1 MTEVPKIVYDRL
13 RAARPQRALPD
24 RALPDE
30 AGPDQAHPE
39 ADLLTAFAEQ
49 ALSAAERDGVLEH
62 LALCGD
68 CREAIALA
76 LPPADIV
83 TAPIATEA
91 EAVRAT
97 PIRAK
102 SERNFLTAFGWPGL
116 RWAALAAGVAVAA
129 SVLLMHPGKLNQA
142 TLSSVNQ
149 PVTTTAPPASAPQ
162 VPPSSVP
169 ASSAPSS
176 SIASSP
182 TDQSA
187 ISVRTSARTNEARP
201 NSEMRSSKKL
211 NAGEAVTPSHQ
222 AQRGML
228 LAENTNKSAQ
238 AGKWSAAPSAG
249 AAALDAPTS
258 RRATETVEVSG
269 AAAAVE
275 VAPSAGDTLM
285 ARNET
290 PAIEKAKPAPPEPA
304 LPEKEM
310 KANGQQKTQAA
321 VVPGLA
327 KPQARAMMSSAML
340 ASPVSPPL
348 AHRVTWVITGG
359 ILQRSPDSGQ
369 SWQDALRA
377 DHPLLCYAS
386 HDEDVWAGG
395 QAGTLFHS
403 ADGGVTWV
411 QVQPS
416 IKARQLT
423 SDVTHID
430 VRGNVRGNVPGNMRG
445 DVHDGG
451 VRGPVEIALST
462 SNGEIWSSADGG
474 KTWEKK

>member
-13 RAARPQRALPD
+13 RAALPD
-24 RALPDE
+24 RA
-30 AGPDQAHPE
+30 GPAQAHPE

-49 ALSAAERDGVLEH
+49 ALSATERDGVLEH

-76 LPPADIV
+76 LPAADMV
-83 TAPIATEA
+83 AAPIATET

-97 PIRAK
+97 SIRAK
-102 SERNFLTAFGWPGL
+102 SERNFLTAFGWPSL

-129 SVLLMHPGKLNQA
+129 AVLLMHPGTLNQA
-142 TLSSVNQ
+142 TLSSVNR
-149 PVTTTAPPASAPQ
+149 PVATTAPPASAPQ
-162 VPPSSVP
+162 IASPSVP
-169 ASSAPSS
+169 ASSIPSS
-176 SIASSP
+176 SVASSP
-182 TDQSA
+182 KDQSA

-201 NSEMRSSKKL
+201 NSEMRPFKKL
-211 NAGEAVTPSHQ
+211 NAGEAVTPPHQ

-228 LAENTNKSAQ
+228 LAENKDKSAQ
-238 AGKWSAAPSAG
+238 AGKWAAAPSAG
-249 AAALDAPTS
+249 ALALDASTS

-275 VAPSAGDTLM
+275 VAPSPDDTLM

-290 PAIEKAKPAPPEPA
+290 PAIEKAKPALQEPA

-310 KANGQQKTQAA
+310 KVNGQQNTQAA
-321 VVPGLA
+321 VVSGLA
-327 KPQARAMMSSAML
+327 KPQARAMMSSAKL
-340 ASPVSPPL
+340 ASPVSQSL

-395 QAGTLFHS
+395 LAGTLFHS

-416 IKARQLT
+416 IKAQQLS

-430 VRGNVRGNVPGNMRG
+430 VRGNVRGDVRG
-445 DVHDGG
+445 DVHGG
-451 VRGPVEIALST
+451 VRGPAEIVLST
-462 SNGEIWSSADGG
+462 STGEIWSSADGG

>member
-13 RAARPQRALPD
+13 RAALPD
-24 RALPDE
+24 RA
-30 AGPDQAHPE
+30 GPAQAHPE

-49 ALSAAERDGVLEH
+49 ALSATERDGVLDH

-76 LPPADIV
+76 LPAADMV
-83 TAPIATEA
+83 AAPIATET

-97 PIRAK
+97 SIRAK
-102 SERNFLTAFGWPGL
+102 SERNFLTAFAWPGL

-142 TLSSVNQ
+142 TLSSVNR
-149 PVTTTAPPASAPQ
+149 PVATTALPASAPQ
-162 VPPSSVP
+162 IAPPSVP
-169 ASSAPSS
+169 ASSIPSS
-176 SIASSP
+176 SVASSP

-201 NSEMRSSKKL
+201 NSEMRPFKKL
-211 NAGEAVTPSHQ
+211 NAGEAVTPSLQ
-222 AQRGML
+222 AERGML
-228 LAENTNKSAQ
+228 LAENKNKSAQ
-238 AGKWSAAPSAG
+238 AGKWAAAPSAG
-249 AAALDAPTS
+249 ALALDASTS

-275 VAPSAGDTLM
+275 VAPSPDDTLM

-290 PAIEKAKPAPPEPA
+290 PAIEKAKPALQEPA

-310 KANGQQKTQAA
+310 KVNGQQNTQAA
-321 VVPGLA
+321 VVSGLA
-327 KPQARAMMSSAML
+327 KPQARAMMSSAKL
-340 ASPVSPPL
+340 ASPVSQSL

-395 QAGTLFHS
+395 LAGTLFHS

-416 IKARQLT
+416 IKAQQLS

-430 VRGNVRGNVPGNMRG
+430 VRGNVRG
-445 DVHDGG
+445 DVHGG
-451 VRGPVEIALST
+451 VRGPAEIVLST
-462 SNGEIWSSADGG
+462 STGEIWSSADGG

>member
-13 RAARPQRALPD
+13 RAARAQGALPD
-24 RALPDE
+24 RA
-30 AGPDQAHPE
+30 GPERAHPE

-49 ALSAAERDGVLEH
+49 ALSATERDGVLEH

-83 TAPIATEA
+83 TAPIATET
-91 EAVRAT
+91 EVVRAT

-102 SERNFLTAFGWPGL
+102 SERNFLTAFAWPSL

-142 TLSSVNQ
+142 TLSSVNR
-149 PVTTTAPPASAPQ
+149 PVKTTAPPASAPQ
-162 VPPSSVP
+162 IAPSSVP
-169 ASSAPSS
+169 ASSIPSS
-176 SIASSP
+176 SVASSP
-182 TDQSA
+182 TDESA
-187 ISVRTSARTNEARP
+187 ISVRTSSRTNEARP
-201 NSEMRSSKKL
+201 NPEMRSFKKL

-222 AQRGML
+222 AERGML
-228 LAENTNKSAQ
+228 LAENKNKSAQ

-249 AAALDAPTS
+249 AAAFDAPTS

-269 AAAAVE
+269 AVAAVE
-275 VAPSAGDTLM
+275 VVPSADDTLM
-285 ARNET
+285 ALNEA
-290 PAIEKAKPAPPEPA
+290 PAIERAKPALPEPA

-310 KANGQQKTQAA
+310 KANEQQKAQAV

-327 KPQARAMMSSAML
+327 RPQARAMTSSAKL
-340 ASPVSPPL
+340 ASPASPSL
-348 AHRVTWVITGG
+348 AHRITWVITRG

-369 SWQDALRA
+369 SWQDVLRA
-377 DHPLLCYAS
+377 HHPLLCYAS

-416 IKARQLT
+416 IKAQQLS
-423 SDVTHID
+423 SDVTHIEVRAD
-430 VRGNVRGNVPGNMRG
+430 VRGNVRG
-445 DVHDGG
+445 D
-451 VRGPVEIALST
+451 VRGPAEIVLST

-474 KTWEKK
+474 RTWEKK

>member
-13 RAARPQRALPD
+13 RAVLPD
-24 RALPDE
+24 RA
-30 AGPDQAHPE
+30 GPEQAHPE

-49 ALSAAERDGVLEH
+49 ALSATERDGVLEH

-83 TAPIATEA
+83 IAPIATET

-102 SERNFLTAFGWPGL
+102 RNFLTTFAWPSL
-116 RWAALAAGVAVAA
+116 RWAALAAGVVVAA

-142 TLSSVNQ
+142 TLSSVNR
-149 PVTTTAPPASAPQ
+149 PVATTTPPASTPQIAPSP
-162 VPPSSVP
+162 VPASSVP
-169 ASSAPSS
+169 ASSSV
-176 SIASSP
+176 ASSP
-182 TDQSA
+182 TDESA

-201 NSEMRSSKKL
+201 NSEMRPFKKL

-222 AQRGML
+222 AERGML
-228 LAENTNKSAQ
+228 LAENKNKPAQ
-238 AGKWSAAPSAG
+238 ADKRSAAPSAG
-249 AAALDAPTS
+249 AVALDAPTS
-258 RRATETVEVSG
+258 RRATDTVEVSG

-275 VAPSAGDTLM
+275 VAPSADDTLM

-290 PAIEKAKPAPPEPA
+290 PAIEKAKPALQEPA
-304 LPEKEM
+304 LPEKET
-310 KANGQQKTQAA
+310 KVNGQQNTQAA

-327 KPQARAMMSSAML
+327 RPQARTMMSAAKL
-340 ASPVSPPL
+340 ASPVSQSL

-359 ILQRSPDSGQ
+359 VLQRSPDSGQ

-377 DHPLLCYAS
+377 DRPLLCYAS

-395 QAGTLFHS
+395 LAGTLFHS

-416 IKARQLT
+416 IKAQQLS

-430 VRGNVRGNVPGNMRG
+430 VPGNVRG
-445 DVHDGG
+445 DVHRG
-451 VRGPVEIALST
+451 VRGPAEIVLST
-462 SNGEIWSSADGG
+462 STGEIWSSADGG
-474 KTWEKK
+474 KTWGKK

>member
-13 RAARPQRALPD
+13 RAVLPD
-24 RALPDE
+24 RAGPEQTHPD
-30 AGPDQAHPE
+30 

-49 ALSAAERDGVLEH
+49 ALSATERNGVLEH

-83 TAPIATEA
+83 IAPIATET

-97 PIRAK
+97 PIPAK
-102 SERNFLTAFGWPGL
+102 FERNFLTAFAWPSL

-142 TLSSVNQ
+142 TLSSVNR
-149 PVTTTAPPASAPQ
+149 PVATTAPPASAPQ
-162 VPPSSVP
+162 IAPSSVP
-169 ASSAPSS
+169 ASSVPASSVPASSIPSS
-176 SIASSP
+176 SVASSP
-182 TDQSA
+182 TDESA

-201 NSEMRSSKKL
+201 NSEMRPFKKL
-211 NAGEAVTPSHQ
+211 NAGEPVTPSHQ
-222 AQRGML
+222 AERGML
-228 LAENTNKSAQ
+228 LAENKNKSAQ
-238 AGKWSAAPSAG
+238 AGKWSATPSAG
-249 AAALDAPTS
+249 TAAFDAPTS

-275 VAPSAGDTLM
+275 VAPSADDTLM
-285 ARNET
+285 ALNET
-290 PAIEKAKPAPPEPA
+290 PAIERAKPALPEPA
-304 LPEKEM
+304 LQEKEM

-327 KPQARAMMSSAML
+327 RPQARAMMSSAKL
-340 ASPVSPPL
+340 ASPVSQSL

-377 DHPLLCYAS
+377 HHPLLCYAS

-416 IKARQLT
+416 IKAQQLS

-430 VRGNVRGNVPGNMRG
+430 VRGNVPGNVRG
-445 DVHDGG
+445 DVHGD
-451 VRGPVEIALST
+451 VRGPAEIVLST

-474 KTWEKK
+474 RTWEKK

>member
-13 RAARPQRALPD
+13 RAAQPERALPD
-24 RALPDE
+24 RALTEQTAPE
-30 AGPDQAHPE
+30 RAHPE

-49 ALSAAERDGVLEH
+49 ALSATERDGVLDH
-62 LALCGD
+62 LALCED

-76 LPPADIV
+76 LPPTDIV
-83 TAPIATEA
+83 TAPIATET

-97 PIRAK
+97 PIPAK
-102 SERNFLTAFGWPGL
+102 SERNFLTVFAWPSL

-142 TLSSVNQ
+142 TLSSVNR
-149 PVTTTAPPASAPQ
+149 PVATTAPPASAPQ
-162 VPPSSVP
+162 IAPSSIP
-169 ASSAPSS
+169 ASSAPASS
-176 SIASSP
+176 TASSP

-201 NSEMRSSKKL
+201 NSEMRPSKKL
-211 NAGEAVTPSHQ
+211 NAGGAVTPSHQ
-222 AQRGML
+222 AERGML
-228 LAENTNKSAQ
+228 LDENKNKSAQ

-249 AAALDAPTS
+249 TVAFDAPTS

-269 AAAAVE
+269 ATAAVE
-275 VAPSAGDTLM
+275 VAPSADDTLM
-285 ARNET
+285 ALNET
-290 PAIEKAKPAPPEPA
+290 PAIEKAKPALQEPA

-310 KANGQQKTQAA
+310 KVNEQQKTQAA
-321 VVPGLA
+321 IVPGLA
-327 KPQARAMMSSAML
+327 RPQARAMTSSAKL
-340 ASPVSPPL
+340 ASPVSQPL

-403 ADGGVTWV
+403 ADGGVTWA

-416 IKARQLT
+416 IKAQQLS
-423 SDVTHID
+423 SDVTHIEVRAD
-430 VRGNVRGNVPGNMRG
+430 VRGNVRGGVRG
-445 DVHDGG
+445 DV
-451 VRGPVEIALST
+451 RGPAEIVLST
-462 SNGEIWSSADGG
+462 STGEIWSSADGG

>member
-13 RAARPQRALPD
+13 RAVLPD
-24 RALPDE
+24 RA
-30 AGPDQAHPE
+30 GPEQAHPE

-49 ALSAAERDGVLEH
+49 ALSATERDGVLEH

-83 TAPIATEA
+83 IAPIATET

-102 SERNFLTAFGWPGL
+102 SKRNFLTAFAWPSL

-142 TLSSVNQ
+142 TLSSGNR
-149 PVTTTAPPASAPQ
+149 PVATTTPPASTPQIAPSP
-162 VPPSSVP
+162 VPASSVP
-169 ASSAPSS
+169 ASSIPSS
-176 SIASSP
+176 SVASSS
-182 TDQSA
+182 TDESA

-201 NSEMRSSKKL
+201 NSEMRPFKKL

-222 AQRGML
+222 AERGML
-228 LAENTNKSAQ
+228 LAENKNKPAQ
-238 AGKWSAAPSAG
+238 ADKRSAAPSAG
-249 AAALDAPTS
+249 AVALDAPTS

-275 VAPSAGDTLM
+275 VAHSADDTLM

-290 PAIEKAKPAPPEPA
+290 PAIEKAKPTLQEPA

-310 KANGQQKTQAA
+310 KENGQQNTQAA
-321 VVPGLA
+321 VASGLA
-327 KPQARAMMSSAML
+327 RPQARAMMSAAKL
-340 ASPVSPPL
+340 ASPVSQSL

-359 ILQRSPDSGQ
+359 VLQRSPDSGQ

-377 DHPLLCYAS
+377 DRPLLCYAS

-395 QAGTLFHS
+395 LAGTLFHP
-403 ADGGVTWV
+403 ADG
-411 QVQPS
+411 
-416 IKARQLT
+416 R
-423 SDVTHID
+423 
-430 VRGNVRGNVPGNMRG
+430 
-445 DVHDGG
+445 
-451 VRGPVEIALST
+451 
-462 SNGEIWSSADGG
+462 
-474 KTWEKK
+474 

>member
-13 RAARPQRALPD
+13 RAALPD
-24 RALPDE
+24 RA
-30 AGPDQAHPE
+30 GPAQAHPE

-49 ALSAAERDGVLEH
+49 ALSATERDGVLDH

-76 LPPADIV
+76 LPAADMV
-83 TAPIATEA
+83 AAPIASET

-97 PIRAK
+97 SIRAK
-102 SERNFLTAFGWPGL
+102 SERNFLTAFAWPGL

-142 TLSSVNQ
+142 TLSSVNR
-149 PVTTTAPPASAPQ
+149 PVATTALPASAPQ
-162 VPPSSVP
+162 IAPPSVP
-169 ASSAPSS
+169 ASSIPSS
-176 SIASSP
+176 SVASSP

-201 NSEMRSSKKL
+201 NSEMRPFKKL
-211 NAGEAVTPSHQ
+211 NAGEAVTPSLQ
-222 AQRGML
+222 AERGML
-228 LAENTNKSAQ
+228 LAENKNKSAQ
-238 AGKWSAAPSAG
+238 AGKWAAAPSAG
-249 AAALDAPTS
+249 ALALDASTS

-275 VAPSAGDTLM
+275 VAPSPDDTLM

-290 PAIEKAKPAPPEPA
+290 PAIEKAKPALQEPA

-310 KANGQQKTQAA
+310 KVNGQQNTQAA
-321 VVPGLA
+321 VVSGLA
-327 KPQARAMMSSAML
+327 KPQARAMMSSAKL
-340 ASPVSPPL
+340 ASPVSQSL

-395 QAGTLFHS
+395 LAGTLFHS

-416 IKARQLT
+416 IKAQQLS

-430 VRGNVRGNVPGNMRG
+430 VRGNVRG
-445 DVHDGG
+445 DVHGG
-451 VRGPVEIALST
+451 VRGPAEIVLST
-462 SNGEIWSSADGG
+462 STGEIWSSADGG

>member
-24 RALPDE
+24 RA
-30 AGPDQAHPE
+30 GPAQAHPE

-49 ALSAAERDGVLEH
+49 ALSATERDGVLDH

-76 LPPADIV
+76 LPAADMV
-83 TAPIATEA
+83 AAPIATET

-97 PIRAK
+97 SIRAK
-102 SERNFLTAFGWPGL
+102 SERNFLTAFAWPGL

-142 TLSSVNQ
+142 TLSSVNR
-149 PVTTTAPPASAPQ
+149 PVATTALPASAPQ
-162 VPPSSVP
+162 IAPPSVP
-169 ASSAPSS
+169 ASSIPSS
-176 SIASSP
+176 SVASSP

-201 NSEMRSSKKL
+201 NSEMRPFKKL
-211 NAGEAVTPSHQ
+211 NAGEAVTPPHQ

-228 LAENTNKSAQ
+228 LAENKDKSAQ
-238 AGKWSAAPSAG
+238 AGKWAAAPSAG
-249 AAALDAPTS
+249 ALALDASTS

-275 VAPSAGDTLM
+275 VAPSPDDTLM

-290 PAIEKAKPAPPEPA
+290 PAIEKAKPALQEPA

-310 KANGQQKTQAA
+310 KVNGQQNTQAA
-321 VVPGLA
+321 VVSGLA
-327 KPQARAMMSSAML
+327 KPQARAMMSSAKL
-340 ASPVSPPL
+340 ASPVSQSL

-395 QAGTLFHS
+395 LAGTLFHS

-416 IKARQLT
+416 IKAQQLS

-430 VRGNVRGNVPGNMRG
+430 VRGNVRG
-445 DVHDGG
+445 DVHGG
-451 VRGPVEIALST
+451 VRGPAEIVLST
-462 SNGEIWSSADGG
+462 STGEIWSSADGG

>member
-13 RAARPQRALPD
+13 RAVLPD
-24 RALPDE
+24 RA
-30 AGPDQAHPE
+30 GPEQAHPE

-49 ALSAAERDGVLEH
+49 ALSATERDGVLEH

-76 LPPADIV
+76 LPATDIV
-83 TAPIATEA
+83 IAPIATET

-102 SERNFLTAFGWPGL
+102 SKRNFLTAFAWPSL

-142 TLSSVNQ
+142 TLSSVNR
-149 PVTTTAPPASAPQ
+149 PVATTTPPASTPQIAPSP
-162 VPPSSVP
+162 VPASSVP
-169 ASSAPSS
+169 ASSIPSSSVASS

-182 TDQSA
+182 TDESA
-187 ISVRTSARTNEARP
+187 ISVRTSARTNEARRH
-201 NSEMRSSKKL
+201 SEMRPFKKL

-222 AQRGML
+222 AERGML
-228 LAENTNKSAQ
+228 LAENKNKPAQ
-238 AGKWSAAPSAG
+238 ADKRSAAPSAG
-249 AAALDAPTS
+249 AVALDAPTS
-258 RRATETVEVSG
+258 RRATDTVEVSG

-275 VAPSAGDTLM
+275 VAPSADDTLM

-290 PAIEKAKPAPPEPA
+290 PAIEKAKPALQEPA
-304 LPEKEM
+304 LPEKET
-310 KANGQQKTQAA
+310 KVNGQQNTQAA

-327 KPQARAMMSSAML
+327 RPQARTMMSAAKL
-340 ASPVSPPL
+340 ASPVSQSL

-359 ILQRSPDSGQ
+359 VLQRSPDSGQ

-377 DHPLLCYAS
+377 DRPLLCYAS

-395 QAGTLFHS
+395 LAGTLFHS

-416 IKARQLT
+416 IKAQQLS

-430 VRGNVRGNVPGNMRG
+430 VPGNVRGNVRG
-445 DVHDGG
+445 DVHRG
-451 VRGPVEIALST
+451 VRGPAEIVLST
-462 SNGEIWSSADGG
+462 STGEIWSSADGG
-474 KTWEKK
+474 KTWGKK

>member
-13 RAARPQRALPD
+13 RAARPHRALPD
-24 RALPDE
+24 RPLAEQSAPERSHPD
-30 AGPDQAHPE
+30 

-49 ALSAAERDGVLEH
+49 ALSATERDGVLEH

-83 TAPIATEA
+83 IAPIATET

-97 PIRAK
+97 PIPAK
-102 SERNFLTAFGWPGL
+102 SERNFLNAFAWPSL

-142 TLSSVNQ
+142 TLSSVNR
-149 PVTTTAPPASAPQ
+149 PVATTTPPASAPQ
-162 VPPSSVP
+162 IAPSSVP
-169 ASSAPSS
+169 ALSIPSS

-201 NSEMRSSKKL
+201 NSEMRPFKKL
-211 NAGEAVTPSHQ
+211 NAGEAVIPSHQ
-222 AQRGML
+222 AERGML
-228 LAENTNKSAQ
+228 LAENKNKPAQ
-238 AGKWSAAPSAG
+238 ADKRSAAPSAG
-249 AAALDAPTS
+249 AVALDAPTS

-275 VAPSAGDTLM
+275 VAHSADDTLM
-285 ARNET
+285 ARNEA
-290 PAIEKAKPAPPEPA
+290 PAIEKAKPALQEPA

-310 KANGQQKTQAA
+310 KVNGQQNTQAA
-321 VVPGLA
+321 VVSGLA
-327 KPQARAMMSSAML
+327 RPQARAMMSAAKL
-340 ASPVSPPL
+340 ASPVSQSL

-359 ILQRSPDSGQ
+359 VLQRSPDSGQ

-377 DHPLLCYAS
+377 DRPLLCYAS

-416 IKARQLT
+416 IKAQQLS

-430 VRGNVRGNVPGNMRG
+430 VPGNVRG
-445 DVHDGG
+445 DVHRG
-451 VRGPVEIALST
+451 VRGPAEIVLST
-462 SNGEIWSSADGG
+462 STGEIWSSADGG
-474 KTWEKK
+474 KTWGKK

>member
-13 RAARPQRALPD
+13 RAVLPD
-24 RALPDE
+24 RA
-30 AGPDQAHPE
+30 GPEQAHPE

-49 ALSAAERDGVLEH
+49 ALSATERDGVLEH

-83 TAPIATEA
+83 IAPIATET

-102 SERNFLTAFGWPGL
+102 RNFLTAFAWPSL
-116 RWAALAAGVAVAA
+116 RWAALAAGVVVAA

-142 TLSSVNQ
+142 TLSSVNR
-149 PVTTTAPPASAPQ
+149 PVATTTPPASTPQIAPSP
-162 VPPSSVP
+162 VPASSVP
-169 ASSAPSS
+169 ASSIPSS
-176 SIASSP
+176 SVASSP
-182 TDQSA
+182 TDESA

-201 NSEMRSSKKL
+201 NSEMRPFTKL

-222 AQRGML
+222 AERGML
-228 LAENTNKSAQ
+228 LAENKNKPAQ
-238 AGKWSAAPSAG
+238 ADKRSAVPSAG
-249 AAALDAPTS
+249 AVALDAPTS
-258 RRATETVEVSG
+258 RRATEAVEVSG

-275 VAPSAGDTLM
+275 VAPSADDTLM

-290 PAIEKAKPAPPEPA
+290 PAIEKAKPALQEPA
-304 LPEKEM
+304 LPEKET
-310 KANGQQKTQAA
+310 KVNGQQNTQAA
-321 VVPGLA
+321 VVSGLA
-327 KPQARAMMSSAML
+327 RPQARAMMSAAKL
-340 ASPVSPPL
+340 ASPVSQSL

-359 ILQRSPDSGQ
+359 VLQRSPDSGQ

-377 DHPLLCYAS
+377 DRPLLCYAS

-395 QAGTLFHS
+395 QAGTLFHA

-416 IKARQLT
+416 IKAQQLS

-430 VRGNVRGNVPGNMRG
+430 VPGNVRG
-445 DVHDGG
+445 DVHRG
-451 VRGPVEIALST
+451 VRGPAEIVLST
-462 SNGEIWSSADGG
+462 STGEIGSSPDGG
-474 KTWEKK
+474 KTWGKK

>member
-13 RAARPQRALPD
+13 RAALPD
-24 RALPDE
+24 RA
-30 AGPDQAHPE
+30 GPAQAHPE

-49 ALSAAERDGVLEH
+49 ALSATERDGVLDH

-76 LPPADIV
+76 LPAADMV
-83 TAPIATEA
+83 AAPIASET

-97 PIRAK
+97 SIRAK
-102 SERNFLTAFGWPGL
+102 SERNFLTAFGWPSL

-142 TLSSVNQ
+142 TLSSVNR
-149 PVTTTAPPASAPQ
+149 PVATTALPASAPQ
-162 VPPSSVP
+162 IAPPSVP
-169 ASSAPSS
+169 ASSIPSS
-176 SIASSP
+176 SVASSP
-182 TDQSA
+182 KDQSA

-201 NSEMRSSKKL
+201 NSEMRPFKKL
-211 NAGEAVTPSHQ
+211 NAGEAVTPSLQ
-222 AQRGML
+222 AERGML
-228 LAENTNKSAQ
+228 LAENKDKSAQ
-238 AGKWSAAPSAG
+238 AGKWAAAPSAG
-249 AAALDAPTS
+249 ALALDASTS

-275 VAPSAGDTLM
+275 VAPSPDDTLM

-290 PAIEKAKPAPPEPA
+290 PAIEKAKPALQEPA

-310 KANGQQKTQAA
+310 KVNGQQNTQAA
-321 VVPGLA
+321 VVSGLA
-327 KPQARAMMSSAML
+327 KPQARAMMSSAKL
-340 ASPVSPPL
+340 ASPVSQSL

-395 QAGTLFHS
+395 LAGTLFHS

-416 IKARQLT
+416 IKAQQLS

-430 VRGNVRGNVPGNMRG
+430 VRGNVRG
-445 DVHDGG
+445 DVHGG
-451 VRGPVEIALST
+451 VRGPAEIVLST
-462 SNGEIWSSADGG
+462 STGEIWSSADGG

>member
-24 RALPDE
+24 RALRDQ
-30 AGPDQAHPE
+30 AGPEQAHPE

-49 ALSAAERDGVLEH
+49 ALSATERDGVLEH

-97 PIRAK
+97 PIPAK
-102 SERNFLTAFGWPGL
+102 SKRNFLTVFAWPSL

-142 TLSSVNQ
+142 TQSTVNP
-149 PVTTTAPPASAPQ
+149 PVATTAPPASAPQ
-162 VPPSSVP
+162 IAPSSVPESSVP
-169 ASSAPSS
+169 ASS
-176 SIASSP
+176 IASSP
-182 TDQSA
+182 KDQSA
-187 ISVRTSARTNEARP
+187 ISVRTSARTNEARR
-201 NSEMRSSKKL
+201 NSEMRPSKKL
-211 NAGEAVTPSHQ
+211 NAGEAVAPPHQ
-222 AQRGML
+222 AERGML
-228 LAENTNKSAQ
+228 LAENKNKSAQ

-275 VAPSAGDTLM
+275 VAPSPDDTLM

-290 PAIEKAKPAPPEPA
+290 PAIEKAKPALPEPA

-310 KANGQQKTQAA
+310 KVNEQQKTPAA
-321 VVPGLA
+321 IGSGIA
-327 KPQARAMMSSAML
+327 RPQARAMMSSAKL
-340 ASPVSPPL
+340 ASPVGPPL
-348 AHRVTWVITGG
+348 AHRITWVITGG

-411 QVQPS
+411 QMQPS
-416 IKARQLT
+416 IKAQQLS

-430 VRGNVRGNVPGNMRG
+430 VRAGVRGNVPGNVR
-445 DVHDGG
+445 DG
-451 VRGPVEIALST
+451 VRGPVEIVLST

>member
-13 RAARPQRALPD
+13 RAALPD
-24 RALPDE
+24 RA
-30 AGPDQAHPE
+30 GPAQAHPE

-49 ALSAAERDGVLEH
+49 ALSATERDGVLDH

-76 LPPADIV
+76 LPAADMV
-83 TAPIATEA
+83 AAPIATET

-97 PIRAK
+97 SIRAK
-102 SERNFLTAFGWPGL
+102 SERNFLTAFAWPGL

-142 TLSSVNQ
+142 TLSSVNR
-149 PVTTTAPPASAPQ
+149 PVATTALPASAPQ
-162 VPPSSVP
+162 IAPPSVP
-169 ASSAPSS
+169 ASSIPSS
-176 SIASSP
+176 SVASSP

-201 NSEMRSSKKL
+201 NSEMRPFKKL
-211 NAGEAVTPSHQ
+211 NAGEAVTPPHQ

-228 LAENTNKSAQ
+228 LAENKDKSAQ
-238 AGKWSAAPSAG
+238 AGKWAAAPSAG
-249 AAALDAPTS
+249 ALALDASTS

-275 VAPSAGDTLM
+275 VAPSPDDSLM

-290 PAIEKAKPAPPEPA
+290 PAIEKAKPALQEPA

-310 KANGQQKTQAA
+310 KVNGQQNTQAA
-321 VVPGLA
+321 VVSGLA
-327 KPQARAMMSSAML
+327 KPQARAMMSSAKL
-340 ASPVSPPL
+340 ASPVSQSL

-395 QAGTLFHS
+395 LAGTLFHS

-416 IKARQLT
+416 IKVLQLS
-423 SDVTHID
+423 SDITHID
-430 VRGNVRGNVPGNMRG
+430 VRGDVHG
-445 DVHDGG
+445 DVH
-451 VRGPVEIALST
+451 GPVEIVLST
-462 SNGEIWSSADGG
+462 GNNEIWSSADGG

>member
-13 RAARPQRALPD
+13 RAALPD
-24 RALPDE
+24 RA
-30 AGPDQAHPE
+30 GPAQAHPE

-49 ALSAAERDGVLEH
+49 ALSATERDGVLDH

-76 LPPADIV
+76 LPAADMV
-83 TAPIATEA
+83 AAPIATET

-97 PIRAK
+97 SIRAK
-102 SERNFLTAFGWPGL
+102 SERNFLTAFAWPGL

-142 TLSSVNQ
+142 TLSSVNR
-149 PVTTTAPPASAPQ
+149 PVATTALPASAPQ
-162 VPPSSVP
+162 IAPPSVP
-169 ASSAPSS
+169 ASSIPSS
-176 SIASSP
+176 SVASSP

-201 NSEMRSSKKL
+201 NSEMRPFKKL
-211 NAGEAVTPSHQ
+211 NAGEAVTPPHQ

-228 LAENTNKSAQ
+228 LAENKDKSAQ
-238 AGKWSAAPSAG
+238 AGKWAAAPSAG
-249 AAALDAPTS
+249 ALALDASTS

-275 VAPSAGDTLM
+275 VAPSADDSLM

-290 PAIEKAKPAPPEPA
+290 PAIEKAKPALQEPA
-304 LPEKEM
+304 MPEKEM
-310 KANGQQKTQAA
+310 KVNGQQNTQAA
-321 VVPGLA
+321 VVSGLA
-327 KPQARAMMSSAML
+327 KPQARAMMSSAKL

-359 ILQRSPDSGQ
+359 ILQRSTDSGQ

-395 QAGTLFHS
+395 LAGTLFHS

-416 IKARQLT
+416 IKAQQLS

-430 VRGNVRGNVPGNMRG
+430 VRGNVRG
-445 DVHDGG
+445 DVHGG
-451 VRGPVEIALST
+451 VRGPAEIVLST
-462 SNGEIWSSADGG
+462 STGEIWSSADGG

>member
-13 RAARPQRALPD
+13 RAALPD
-24 RALPDE
+24 RA
-30 AGPDQAHPE
+30 GPAQAHPE

-49 ALSAAERDGVLEH
+49 ALSATERDGVLDH

-76 LPPADIV
+76 LPAADMV
-83 TAPIATEA
+83 AAPIASET

-97 PIRAK
+97 SIRAK
-102 SERNFLTAFGWPGL
+102 SERNFLTAFAWPGL

-142 TLSSVNQ
+142 TLSSVNR
-149 PVTTTAPPASAPQ
+149 PVATTAPPASAPQ
-162 VPPSSVP
+162 IAPPSVP
-169 ASSAPSS
+169 ASSIPSS
-176 SIASSP
+176 SVASSP

-201 NSEMRSSKKL
+201 NSEMRPFKKL
-211 NAGEAVTPSHQ
+211 NAGEAVTPPHQ

-228 LAENTNKSAQ
+228 LAENKDKSAQ
-238 AGKWSAAPSAG
+238 AGKWAAAPSAG
-249 AAALDAPTS
+249 ALALDASTS

-275 VAPSAGDTLM
+275 VAPSPDDTLM

-290 PAIEKAKPAPPEPA
+290 PAIEKAKPALQEPA

-310 KANGQQKTQAA
+310 KVNGQQNTQAA
-321 VVPGLA
+321 VVSGLA
-327 KPQARAMMSSAML
+327 KPQARAMMSSAKL
-340 ASPVSPPL
+340 ASPVSQSL

-395 QAGTLFHS
+395 LAGTLFHS

-416 IKARQLT
+416 IKAQQLS

-430 VRGNVRGNVPGNMRG
+430 VRGNVRG
-445 DVHDGG
+445 DVHGG
-451 VRGPVEIALST
+451 VRGPAEIVLST
-462 SNGEIWSSADGG
+462 STGEIWSSADGG